1 MEKNR
6 HTVWLPEDIWQEVEA
21 AYKEDNCANRND
33 FIEKALR
40 LHRKW

>member
-6 HTVWLPEDIWQEVEA
+6 HTVWLPEDIWQEVEST
-21 AYKEDNCANRND
+21 YKEDNCANRND